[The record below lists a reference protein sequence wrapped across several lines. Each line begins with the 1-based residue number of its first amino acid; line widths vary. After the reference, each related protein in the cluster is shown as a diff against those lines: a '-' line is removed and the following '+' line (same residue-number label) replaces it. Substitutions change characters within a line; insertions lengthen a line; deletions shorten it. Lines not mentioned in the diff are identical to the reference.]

1 MFETELSMEETCANR
16 SNSHKIKTY
25 KENRI
30 LVRLRIVDGYVS
42 FANSK
47 CNVNTL
53 LWGNTVNVKNKMRSI
68 FDAIVIYSTY

>member
-1 MFETELSMEETCANR
+1 MPTGQTVTKC
-16 SNSHKIKTY
+16 KTY

-30 LVRLRIVDGYVS
+30 LVRLRIVDGHVS
-42 FANSK
+42 FANSN
-47 CNVNTL
+47 CNVKKL

>member
-1 MFETELSMEETCANR
+1 MPTGQTVTKLR
-16 SNSHKIKTY
+16 HIG
-25 KENRI
+25 NRI
-30 LVRLRIVDGYVS
+30 LVRLRIVDGYLS

-68 FDAIVIYSTY
+68 FDGIVIYSTY